1 MRSALGKM
9 SFIIV
14 DGGKKGLLENCR
26 LRSLFEHYQRFSYQ
40 ARSHVKYIVM
50 DWMPLYERLAKTV
63 FPNAQVVYERFH
75 INNTMCKF
83 IFINVYVSAID
94 RRKSRHGELST
105 TGVSFFNIKPILIL
119 MNIMRA
125 ATYNYIQALKYS
137 YNQKRPRSAIK
148 SPF

>member
-50 DWMPLYERLAKTV
+50 D
-63 FPNAQVVYERFH
+63 
-75 INNTMCKF
+75 
-83 IFINVYVSAID
+83 
-94 RRKSRHGELST
+94 
-105 TGVSFFNIKPILIL
+105 
-119 MNIMRA
+119 
-125 ATYNYIQALKYS
+125 
-137 YNQKRPRSAIK
+137 
-148 SPF
+148 